1 MTVYKKYLSL
11 LFLLMGS
18 LVYSA
23 NDYIKPTILH
33 QIVEDVFEGQALII
47 EAVVMDNVDVRDVLV
62 YYRVKGKKVFIYK
75 ISCNDRRN
83 DTQNNKKESCYKAV
97 K

>member
-1 MTVYKKYLSL
+1 
-11 LFLLMGS
+11 MGS

-33 QIVEDVFEGQALII
+33 QIVEEVFEGQALII

-62 YYRVKGKKVFIYK
+62 YYRVKGEKVFK
-75 ISCNDRRN
+75 IIP
-83 DTQNNKKESCYKAV
+83 KEN
-97 K
+97 